1 MRLEGDVAP
10 QGHRAR
16 SGGSGSRCAPGV
28 AAPRSA
34 LRGVGLQAPRRGD
47 RAKDAGPRAP
57 GSSGAGR
64 GRGRAAGSS
73 RPPRRLLP
81 ATLAPS
87 RETESELGGGL
98 AQNGGNS
105 DNDRASPNRIFLKS
119 DTFKTLG
126 RAAPT
131 GGQQQLTPVSRAQ
144 ASSES
149 SSARSPGKHRPA
161 DFKYS
166 RVTVVIVRVTPTA
179 PHGHTPFPH
188 GSIGRWRRPGTSRE
202 RLGSY
207 SPG

>member
-1 MRLEGDVAP
+1 MWPLKVTERGAEDLEADVRQVSQPHGRPSAV
-10 QGHRAR
+10 
-16 SGGSGSRCAPGV
+16 SGSRPRGEGTGRRTQGPGPGEQWSGEGQRPRRRLVQAPPA
-28 AAPRSA
+28 AAPRH
-34 LRGVGLQAPRRGD
+34 
-47 RAKDAGPRAP
+47 
-57 GSSGAGR
+57 
-64 GRGRAAGSS
+64 
-73 RPPRRLLP
+73 
-81 ATLAPS
+81 APS

-131 GGQQQLTPVSRAQ
+131 GGQQRLTPVSRAQ

-179 PHGHTPFPH
+179 PHGHTPFPR
-188 GSIGRWRRPGTSRE
+188 GSVGPWRRPGTSRE

>member
-1 MRLEGDVAP
+1 MC
-10 QGHRAR
+10 AR
-16 SGGSGSRCAPGV
+16 CRSPTVGPPRC
-28 AAPRSA
+28 
-34 LRGVGLQAPRRGD
+34 
-47 RAKDAGPRAP
+47 RAP
-57 GSSGAGR
+57 GPAERGQGEGR
-64 GRGRAAGSS
+64 GAPGPGEQWSGEGQ
-73 RPPRRLLP
+73 RPRRRLVQAPRRLLP

-131 GGQQQLTPVSRAQ
+131 GGQQRLTPVSRAQ

-179 PHGHTPFPH
+179 PHGHTPFPR
-188 GSIGRWRRPGTSRE
+188 GSVGRWRRPGTSRE

>member
-1 MRLEGDVAP
+1 MWPLQVTERGAEDLEADVR
-10 QGHRAR
+10 QV
-16 SGGSGSRCAPGV
+16 SQ
-28 AAPRSA
+28 PRSA
-34 LRGVGLQAPRRGD
+34 LRGVGLRAPRRGH

-105 DNDRASPNRIFLKS
+105 DNGRASPNRISLKS

-131 GGQQQLTPVSRAQ
+131 GGQQRLAPVSRAQ

-149 SSARSPGKHRPA
+149 SFARSPGKHRPA

-166 RVTVVIVRVTPTA
+166 RVTVVTVRVTSH
-179 PHGHTPFPH
+179 PHCAARPH
-188 GSIGRWRRPGTSRE
+188 PLPPLLRRPSAVGPAHPE

>member
-1 MRLEGDVAP
+1 MC
-10 QGHRAR
+10 AR
-16 SGGSGSRCAPGV
+16 CRCPTVGPPRCRAPGP
-28 AAPRSA
+28 AERGQGEGRGAP
-34 LRGVGLQAPRRGD
+34 GP
-47 RAKDAGPRAP
+47 GPRAP

-131 GGQQQLTPVSRAQ
+131 GGQQRLTPVSRAQ

-179 PHGHTPFPH
+179 PHGHTPFPR
-188 GSIGRWRRPGTSRE
+188 GSVGRRPGTSRE

>member
-57 GSSGAGR
+57 GPGEQWSGEGQ
-64 GRGRAAGSS
+64 
-73 RPPRRLLP
+73 RPRRRLVQAQRLLP

-87 RETESELGGGL
+87 RETERELGGGL

-131 GGQQQLTPVSRAQ
+131 GGQQRLTPVSRAQ

-179 PHGHTPFPH
+179 PHGHTPFPR
-188 GSIGRWRRPGTSRE
+188 GSVGHRPGTSRE